1 MNEQPLFNFLN
12 VAFVNRDARSITVRL
27 DETIGEEP
35 GIQFGNNGTP
45 TASIWA
51 SKVDP
56 ENSGGF
62 VTVFNKRLDL
72 VTLSGFSDKRIE
84 LTGLLGEPLDRNGRR
99 VPGSVER
106 KALVILTRDVR

>member
-1 MNEQPLFNFLN
+1 MNELPLFNFLN
-12 VAFVNRDARSITVRL
+12 VVFVNRDARSITVRL
-27 DETIGEEP
+27 DETRGEEF
-35 GIQFGNNGTP
+35 GISFGNNGTP

-51 SKVDP
+51 STVDP
-56 ENSGGF
+56 ENPDSF

-99 VPGSVER
+99 VTDSVDR
-106 KALVILTRDVR
+106 RAIVILSRDAR